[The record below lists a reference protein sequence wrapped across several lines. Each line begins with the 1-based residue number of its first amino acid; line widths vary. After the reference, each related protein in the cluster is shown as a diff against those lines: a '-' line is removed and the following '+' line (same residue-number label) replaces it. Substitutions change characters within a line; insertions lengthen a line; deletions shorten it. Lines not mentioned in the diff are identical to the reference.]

1 MLFMRRYLIIR
12 DLVDMSISVVI
23 PAVDQHAFT
32 KKAVSYLFD
41 NAFSPNDVEVIIVD
55 NDSLTPY
62 DINDYAWDNVR
73 IISNHKN
80 PGVYLSYVQGMSQAK
95 NNLVL
100 WMHNDVL
107 IHEYGWDLRIQT
119 EFNKD
124 PKLGIA
130 GFFGGRLVGADG
142 GRGHPEGNL
151 LGKEWGQ
158 NISVHGHLLTG
169 THPAVVFD
177 SLAMIIRRDVFNT
190 INVPYVA
197 PHHWFDRIMTLWF
210 IDHGYHALTIG
221 IAFDHYGGGT
231 SVGNSNRHSEFVQRW
246 CEEKGLTLDQNWDY
260 TLYKYGYNFFQK
272 QWSGRFPV
280 SVDRYHNV
288 MWGHRGDLS
297 DV

>member
-1 MLFMRRYLIIR
+1 MG
-12 DLVDMSISVVI
+12 ISVVI

-32 KKAVSYLFD
+32 EKAVSYLYD
-41 NAFSPNDVEVIIVD
+41 NAISPEDVEVIIID

-62 DINDYAWDNVR
+62 DQNDYNWNNIKVIRND
-73 IISNHKN
+73 IN
-80 PGVYLSYVQGMSQAK
+80 PGVYLSYTQGTAETH
-95 NNLVL
+95 NNIVL

-107 IHEYGWDLRIQT
+107 IHEYGWDARIQK
-119 EFNKD
+119 EFKKD

-151 LGKEWGQ
+151 VGKEWSQ
-158 NISVHGHLLTG
+158 NISIHGHLLTD

-177 SLAMIIRRDVFNT
+177 SLAMIIRKDIFYA
-190 INVPYVA
+190 IEVPYVA

-210 IDHGYHALTIG
+210 ISKGYHALTIG

-246 CEEKGLTLDQNWDY
+246 CEAKGLPMDQNWDH
-260 TLYKYGYNFFQK
+260 TLYKYGYNFFYQ
-272 QWSGRFPV
+272 QWRGKFPV
-280 SVDRYHNV
+280 SVDENHNIT
-288 MWGHRGDLS
+288 WGNQKDWS
-297 DV
+297 DD